1 MAGLRADSQ
10 GFLLGQR
17 RIREGVQA
25 VFADTQE
32 ILRIL
37 QGGDRAQGDCTPDP
51 DTLADAIRRASTR
64 RTRTINRP
72 PEPIDVRVT
81 VTVEGQ
87 ATDVSGQAEGG
98 QGQGNGRPAR
108 RQNRRRSRQRRTR
121 TINRPP
127 SDSPIDSDAGDAGAG
142 AGANGRQRDA
152 RGRFTRDG
160 SSGEADADSK
170 RRKFVSSL
178 AKAIGDRFDKS
189 NSDLPDQVD
198 PLIDAYKETKTLL
211 APVGKVVSLAGA
223 VFKPRKKEESPPD
236 QRESN
241 DRQEKLLTK
250 IWKLLRR
257 PIGRSGEGAGSS
269 GMIGRMLLPMAAML
283 VSIITG
289 ILGAATTVLAP
300 LVGMFLTAVGGIIS
314 AAMPFILGALPA
326 IAAAVALAL
335 GGKWIVD
342 QVNKH
347 ENITRK
353 IGEAIAR
360 TLAFFGNDEAQDAVN
375 RQDAPQKTMDEN
387 RDNSHRYGTGDFRGV
402 PYAAGS
408 GGGGVESG
416 NDRQLWAYDAARE
429 LGYSENQ
436 ARFLNEQIGREGSFL
451 DKNLFGVHID
461 PSNGARNMGAI
472 SWQKDRADKL
482 LSRMKSKGFVL
493 PNGNFVASKDSLK
506 EQISFMT
513 EEMRGMPNV
522 NREFLSNPNVDQ
534 ETARRVLGDNFIK
547 WKRTNRRY
555 GPRGNRNMD
564 EYSKMLDAKIA
575 QRGKNPLPTTAP
587 LPTSSAVMD
596 AAAENI
602 KDQGKPKK
610 FDRYGSALIPKPK
623 LANLVAPTGAT
634 IDFNKALPLLPIPPE
649 PAKPPKPPKVEMPVS
664 SPKPQVVTL
673 APNGDTISQ
682 NVSDRLIA
690 HAVTGGLG
698 MDRWDG

>member
-37 QGGDRAQGDCTPDP
+37 QGGDRAPGDCTPDP

-87 ATDVSGQAEGG
+87 ATDVSGQAGSE
-98 QGQGNGRPAR
+98 QGQGSGRPAR
-108 RQNRRRSRQRRTR
+108 RQSRQRRTR

-127 SDSPIDSDAGDAGAG
+127 SDSPIDTEVGDAGAGAG

-152 RGRFTRDG
+152 RGRFTGDG
-160 SSGEADADSK
+160 ASGEADADSK
-170 RRKFVSSL
+170 RQKFVSSL

-211 APVGKVVSLAGA
+211 APVGKVASLAGA

-257 PIGRSGEGAGSS
+257 PIGRSGEGAGGS

-300 LVGMFLTAVGGIIS
+300 LVGMFLSAAGGIIA
-314 AAMPFILGALPA
+314 AAMPFILEALPA
-326 IAAAVALAL
+326 IAVAVALAL

-360 TLAFFGNDEAQDAVN
+360 TLAFFGNDEAQDAVT

-387 RDNSHRYGTGDFRGV
+387 REKSQRYGTGDFRGV
-402 PYAAGS
+402 PYAAGVKPS
-408 GGGGVESG
+408 GGVKAPSNKVQAMAIEEYKKLGMDGLAPLLFAQVDRES
-416 NDRQLWAYDAARE
+416 NWNPDAVSPVGAR
-429 LGYSENQ
+429 
-436 ARFLNEQIGREGSFL
+436 GRTQFMKGTAKQYNVTF
-451 DKNLFGVHID
+451 DKNEASERSQFRGQAAYMKDLLGQFG
-461 PSNGARNMGAI
+461 
-472 SWQKDRADKL
+472 
-482 LSRMKSKGFVL
+482 
-493 PNGNFVASKDSLK
+493 GN
-506 EQISFMT
+506 Q
-513 EEMRGMPNV
+513 EMALAAYNAGPGR
-522 NREFLSNPNVDQ
+522 L
-534 ETARRVLGDNFIK
+534 RRVLNKANKAGVD
-547 WKRTNRRY
+547 WKSLLPKETQNYLASINKRKAKYENT
-555 GPRGNRNMD
+555 D
-564 EYSKMLDAKIA
+564 ISLAAQADSK
-575 QRGKNPLPTTAP
+575 P
-587 LPTSSAVMD
+587 LPTSSAAMD
-596 AAAENI
+596 ADAENI
-602 KDQGKPKK
+602 RDQGKPKK

>member
-37 QGGDRAQGDCTPDP
+37 QGGIGTQGDCTPNP

-87 ATDVSGQAEGG
+87 ATDVSGQAEGE
-98 QGQGNGRPAR
+98 QGQGSGQPAR

-127 SDSPIDSDAGDAGAG
+127 SDSPIDSDAGDAGDAGG

-211 APVGKVVSLAGA
+211 APVGKVASLAGA
-223 VFKPRKKEESPPD
+223 VFKLRGKETAKKRNDNGGDNGDAEEGSGQESRGRLRRFFSRRKLGLITRILK
-236 QRESN
+236 SN
-241 DRQEKLLTK
+241 VRQEKLLTK
-250 IWKLLRR
+250 ILKQLKR
-257 PIGRSGEGAGSS
+257 PLGGGGN
-269 GMIGRMLLPMAAML
+269 GGGLGGFGLPSL
-283 VSIITG
+283 SP
-289 ILGAATTVLAP
+289 TVLAG
-300 LVGMFLTAVGGIIS
+300 LGLT
-314 AAMPFILGALPA
+314 LGAGWLTDK
-326 IAAAVALAL
+326 VK
-335 GGKWIVD
+335 KWND
-342 QVNKH
+342 EHGNP
-347 ENITRK
+347 

-360 TLAFFGNDEAQDAVN
+360 TLAFFGNDEAQDAVA

-387 RDNSHRYGTGDFRGV
+387 REKSQRYGTGDFRGV

-408 GGGGVESG
+408 GGTGVELSTDKAPASVKKNASKYLSLAQDEWTKAGISPEDQVILAAQIEQESG
-416 NDRQLWAYDAARE
+416 WNPNAVSPTGVRGIAQFTR
-429 LGYSENQ
+429 GTGKQ
-436 ARFLNEQIGREGSFL
+436 
-451 DKNLFGVHID
+451 FGVSWGSSEADIRSQFRGQAKYMSQLSSYYKGDMDKAITAYNAGQGTVNNAVKAGGANWKSHL
-461 PSNGARNMGAI
+461 PSLENR
-472 SWQKDRADKL
+472 QYADKIAD
-482 LSRMKSKGFVL
+482 RKKNYTV
-493 PNGNFVASKDSLK
+493 
-506 EQISFMT
+506 
-513 EEMRGMPNV
+513 
-522 NREFLSNPNVDQ
+522 
-534 ETARRVLGDNFIK
+534 TAIPKPDTK
-547 WKRTNRRY
+547 
-555 GPRGNRNMD
+555 
-564 EYSKMLDAKIA
+564 
-575 QRGKNPLPTTAP
+575 P
-587 LPTSSAVMD
+587 LPTSSTAMD
-596 AAAENI
+596 AAAENLR
-602 KDQGKPKK
+602 DQGKPKK

>member
-37 QGGDRAQGDCTPDP
+37 QGGIGTQGDCTPNP

-87 ATDVSGQAEGG
+87 ATDVSGQAGSE

-127 SDSPIDSDAGDAGAG
+127 SDSPIDTEVGDAGAG

-211 APVGKVVSLAGA
+211 APVGKVASLAGA

-250 IWKLLRR
+250 IWRLLRR

-300 LVGMFLTAVGGIIS
+300 LVGMFLSAAGGIIA

-360 TLAFFGNDEAQDAVN
+360 TLAFFGNDEAQDAVT
-375 RQDAPQKTMDEN
+375 RQDFASNAMDEN
-387 RDNSHRYGTGDFRGV
+387 RDKSQRYGTGDFRGV
-402 PYAAGS
+402 PYAPGS
-408 GGGGVESG
+408 GGTGVGLSADKAPAKVRKNASKYLSLAQDEWTKAGISPENQVILAAQIEQESG
-416 NDRQLWAYDAARE
+416 WNPNAVSRTGVRGMAQFTGDTGKQFGVSWGSSEADIRSQFRGQAKYMSLLISSYKGDMDKAITAYNAGPGTVNNAVKAGGANWKSHLPTLENRQYADKIAARK
-429 LGYSENQ
+429 
-436 ARFLNEQIGREGSFL
+436 
-451 DKNLFGVHID
+451 KNYTVT
-461 PSNGARNMGAI
+461 AI
-472 SWQKDRADKL
+472 PKPD
-482 LSRMKSKGFVL
+482 
-493 PNGNFVASKDSLK
+493 
-506 EQISFMT
+506 
-513 EEMRGMPNV
+513 
-522 NREFLSNPNVDQ
+522 
-534 ETARRVLGDNFIK
+534 
-547 WKRTNRRY
+547 
-555 GPRGNRNMD
+555 
-564 EYSKMLDAKIA
+564 
-575 QRGKNPLPTTAP
+575 TAP
-587 LPTSSAVMD
+587 LPTSSAAMD
-596 AAAENI
+596 AEAEKI
-602 KDQGKPKK
+602 KDQGAPQK

>member
-37 QGGDRAQGDCTPDP
+37 QGGGAIGDCTPNP

-87 ATDVSGQAEGG
+87 ATDVSGQAGSE
-98 QGQGNGRPAR
+98 QGQGNGQPAR

-127 SDSPIDSDAGDAGAG
+127 SDSPIDSDAGDAGG

-170 RRKFVSSL
+170 RRKFVASL

-211 APVGKVVSLAGA
+211 APVGKVASLAGA
-223 VFKPRKKEESPPD
+223 VFKLRGKETAKKRNDNGGDDGDAEEGSGQESRGRLRRFFNRRKPGLITRILK
-236 QRESN
+236 SN
-241 DRQEKLLTK
+241 VRQEKLLTK
-250 IWKLLRR
+250 ILKQLKR
-257 PIGRSGEGAGSS
+257 PLGGGGN
-269 GMIGRMLLPMAAML
+269 GGGLGGFGLPSL
-283 VSIITG
+283 SP
-289 ILGAATTVLAP
+289 TVLAG
-300 LVGMFLTAVGGIIS
+300 LGLT
-314 AAMPFILGALPA
+314 LGAGWLTDN
-326 IAAAVALAL
+326 VK
-335 GGKWIVD
+335 KWND
-342 QVNKH
+342 EHGNP
-347 ENITRK
+347 

-360 TLAFFGNDEAQDAVN
+360 TLAFFGNDEAQDAVT

-387 RDNSHRYGTGDFRGV
+387 RDKSQRYGTGDFRGV
-402 PYAAGS
+402 PYAPGTKTGS
-408 GGGGVESG
+408 GYVPGSYAG
-416 NDRQLWAYDAARE
+416 NDRQLMLYDIFRQKG
-429 LGYSENQ
+429 LSDGQ
-436 ARFLNEQIGREGSFL
+436 ASYVVEQIGREGSFL
-451 DKNLFGVHID
+451 DKNLFGTHKD
-461 PSNGARNMGAI
+461 DSNGLTNVGMI
-472 SWQKDRADKL
+472 SWQREDRAGKL
-482 LSRMKSKGFVL
+482 LARLRKKNLLNPDGSMVKSKETL
-493 PNGNFVASKDSLK
+493 M
-506 EQISFMT
+506 EQADFLI
-513 EEMRGMPNV
+513 EEMKERPIV
-522 NREFLSNPNVDQ
+522 NREFLSNPNVTQ
-534 ETARRVLGDNFIK
+534 GVARRVLGDNLIA
-547 WKRTNRRY
+547 WRRTDPRY
-555 GPRGNRNMD
+555 GPSGNRNMD
-564 EYSKMLDAKIA
+564 IYSKRLEAKLAGIE
-575 QRGKNPLPTTAP
+575 KKPSS
-587 LPTSSAVMD
+587 TSSTAMD
-596 AAAENI
+596 ADAENI
-602 KDQGKPKK
+602 RDQGKPKK